1 MGIAKIQ
8 GNKGNKGN
16 NLINKGFERVA
27 HIKMHQA
34 TKATIQ
40 IKLNLLPMLPKQK
53 KKRQQPTTL
62 SYQACCLCCPRCPLK
77 IDILRKLERFKPMP
91 NVNKVTVMG
100 VVGRDPETKQFP
112 NGGSVTTFSVATTEF
127 WKDKTTGERKE
138 ATEWH
143 RITTSNRLAEIASKY
158 LKKGGKVYIEGSL
171 RTRKW
176 KDSKGAEKEIT
187 EIRADE
193 MQLL

>member
-1 MGIAKIQ
+1 
-8 GNKGNKGN
+8 
-16 NLINKGFERVA
+16 
-27 HIKMHQA
+27 
-34 TKATIQ
+34 
-40 IKLNLLPMLPKQK
+40 
-53 KKRQQPTTL
+53 
-62 SYQACCLCCPRCPLK
+62 
-77 IDILRKLERFKPMP
+77 MP

-100 VVGRDPETKQFP
+100 VLGHDPETKQFP

-127 WKDKTTGERKE
+127 WKDKATGERKE

-143 RITTSNRLAEIASKY
+143 RITTSNRLAEIASQY

>member
-1 MGIAKIQ
+1 
-8 GNKGNKGN
+8 
-16 NLINKGFERVA
+16 
-27 HIKMHQA
+27 
-34 TKATIQ
+34 
-40 IKLNLLPMLPKQK
+40 
-53 KKRQQPTTL
+53 
-62 SYQACCLCCPRCPLK
+62 
-77 IDILRKLERFKPMP
+77 MP

-100 VVGRDPETKQFP
+100 VLGLNPETKQFS